1 MHVVVLGGSAAG
13 ITLGLLAAQA
23 GHDVTVL
30 ERSPAAM
37 PSGPGEAWRMWP
49 WLRQPHAFLP
59 GLRALLLARLPEV
72 YRAFMAA
79 GAAELPAPGGGIAMA
94 ARRSTFELALRRC
107 ARDAGLRVRYGTTV
121 TGLDVSPDG
130 VTAVHARQA
139 GGECVRAGA
148 AVVIDATGRHSG
160 LRRWLPGAVGEH
172 AAAGGMEVR
181 TRFYRAARPIRL
193 AGGVSESTMGPGWC
207 WYAFTADGGYCSLS
221 LARPARPG
229 IIRPADFE
237 AAARQV
243 PFARAVLRAA
253 APAGPVHAIRVPAAV
268 IRHPT
273 APGVLP
279 VGDALLTTSP
289 VYGLGV
295 LLAVDQAVALVG
307 LLAAPGSARQ
317 LSQRWAELRDRRYR
331 PTWQWAAA
339 ADAHLMNCWQAGTI
353 PPPAGPPPLD
363 VAA

>member
-1 MHVVVLGGSAAG
+1 VRVVVLGGSVAG
-13 ITLGLLAAQA
+13 ITVGLLAAQA

-30 ERSPAAM
+30 ERSSAAM
-37 PSGPGEAWRMWP
+37 PSGPEEAWPMWP

-79 GAAELPAPGGGIAMA
+79 GAVELPAPGGGIAMA
-94 ARRSTFELALRRC
+94 ARRTTFELALRRC
-107 ARDAGLRVRYGTTV
+107 ARDAGLRVRYATTV

-130 VTAVHARQA
+130 VGVHARA

-148 AVVIDATGRHSG
+148 AVVIDATGRRSG
-160 LRRWLPGAVGEH
+160 LRRWLPGAVGED

-207 WYAFTADGGYCSLS
+207 WYAFKADGGYCSLS

-229 IIRPADFE
+229 IVRPADFE
-237 AAARQV
+237 AAARDV

-253 APAGPVHAIRVPAAV
+253 VPAGPVHAIRVPAAV
-268 IRHPT
+268 IRHAT

-295 LLAVDQAVALVG
+295 LLAVDQAAALAG
-307 LLAAPGSARQ
+307 LLAAPGSPRQ
-317 LSQRWAELRDRRYR
+317 LSSRWAELCGHRYR

-339 ADAHLMNCWQAGTI
+339 ADAHLMNCWQAGRI
-353 PPPAGPPPLD
+353 PSPVGAPPLE